1 VALHAANDRRSSVM
15 GQLKEFCPRNGKP
28 LMSLHHPPPGASL
41 RRCTG
46 PVARRSFLEFGS
58 LSLLGLGMSDLLR
71 AQELA
76 RSAGGKLKD
85 KSVIFI
91 WLPGGPPH
99 METYDMK
106 PNAPLEYRGAF
117 SPIRTNVSGME
128 VCELLPLHAKCADK
142 YTLIRSVHHDF
153 SDHGGG
159 HKRFLTG
166 RIPASPVNTVNDA
179 PSVLSIVNKLLS
191 QPGQAMPAS
200 VAGVDRGRHGIDT
213 FAFGSAYLGP
223 STTPFIVAGDPSA
236 KDFKVQNIG
245 LAPEM
250 EKRLE
255 DRLRLLSGMDNL
267 RRDLDRSG
275 IMDAMDQFSQR
286 AVNMLTSPQVRE
298 AFDLSREP
306 DALRDRYGRHAYG
319 QRGLLARRLVE
330 AGSRFVTMVWE
341 NPNDPKG
348 MPKNC
353 TYNWD
358 SHAVNCDMFADSR
371 WRFPYYDQALT
382 ALIEDLY
389 DRGLDKDV
397 LLIATGEFGRTPKL
411 SQVKGSQTGVMQPGR
426 DHWPSAMSMLVTGG
440 GMRTG
445 QIVGA
450 TNGRGEYPVERP
462 LSPNDLWATVYKFLG
477 IDYDESFLDFQGR
490 PMPILPFGEPIEEIL
505 ST

>member
-1 VALHAANDRRSSVM
+1 MSRPYSARPSQM
-15 GQLKEFCPRNGKP
+15 PRC
-28 LMSLHHPPPGASL
+28 A
-41 RRCTG
+41 G
-46 PVARRSFLEFGS
+46 PQTRRSFLEVGG
-58 LSLLGLGMSDLLR
+58 LSVLGLGMADFLR
-71 AQELA
+71 AQENA
-76 RSAGGKLKD
+76 KKAGRGLKE

-106 PNAPLEYRGAF
+106 PDAPLEYRGAF
-117 SPIRTNVSGME
+117 NPIHTNVSGID
-128 VCELLPLHAKCADK
+128 VCELFPYHAKCADK

-191 QPGQAMPAS
+191 KPNQAMPAS
-200 VAGVDRGRHGIDT
+200 IAGVDRGRQGVDT

-223 STTPFIVAGDPSA
+223 ATIPFIVAGDPSS
-236 KDFKVQNIG
+236 KGFKVQNIG

-250 EKRLE
+250 ETRL
-255 DRLRLLSGMDNL
+255 DDCLQLLSGMDNL
-267 RRDLDRSG
+267 RRDMDQSG
-275 IMDAMDQFSQR
+275 LMAAMDEFSQR
-286 AVNMLTSPQVRE
+286 AVQMLISPAVRN
-298 AFDLSREP
+298 AFDLCQEP
-306 DALRDRYGRHAYG
+306 DSVRDRYGRHAFG
-319 QRGLLARRLVE
+319 QRGLMARRLIE

-358 SHAVNCDMFADSR
+358 SHAVNCHMFADAR

-389 DRGLDKDV
+389 DRGLDQDV
-397 LLIATGEFGRTPKL
+397 LLVATGEFGRTPRL
-411 SQVKGSQTGVMQPGR
+411 SQVTGSQTGALQPGR
-426 DHWPSAMSMLVTGG
+426 DHWPSAMSMLVSGG

-445 QIVGA
+445 QIIGA
-450 TNGRGEYPVERP
+450 TNGRGEYPIERP
-462 LSPNDLWATVYKFLG
+462 LTPNDLWATVYKYLG
-477 IDYDESFLDFQGR
+477 IDYEASFPDYQGR
-490 PMPILPFGEPIEEIL
+490 PMPILPFGEPIGEIL
-505 ST
+505 SV